1 MTISSASN
9 KTMTHSDYIKHSLE
23 NGVATLTLNRPNVF
37 NSFNR
42 EMALALQEHLRQCAQ
57 DPAVRAVLLTGEGK
71 AFCAGQD
78 LAEATGPNSM
88 EISEIV
94 VQHYNPI
101 ILLLREL
108 EKPVI
113 AAVNGVAAGAGANLA
128 LTCDLVVA
136 KESASFIQAFS
147 KIGLIPDSA
156 GTYFLPRLI
165 GLQRASA
172 LMMTGDKVSATE
184 ALQMGMI
191 YKTFPDD
198 SFAAESLALAQ
209 KLASMPTKGL
219 AYTKQLL
226 NGTFQNSLSEQ
237 LQQEAVYQQKAGH
250 TADFKEGV
258 EAFIQKRQPNFT
270 GK

>member
-1 MTISSASN
+1 MNQT
-9 KTMTHSDYIKHSLE
+9 DYLKYSLDT
-23 NGVATLTLNRPNVF
+23 GVATITLNRPNVF

-42 EMALALQEHLRQCAQ
+42 EMALALQEHLRACAENKE
-57 DPAVRAVLLTGEGK
+57 VRAVLLTGEGK

-78 LAEATGPNSM
+78 LAEATGPDSM

-101 ILLLREL
+101 ILQLREL
-108 EKPVI
+108 NKPVI

-128 LTCDLVVA
+128 LACDIVVA

-156 GTYFLPRLI
+156 GTFFLPRLV
-165 GLQRASA
+165 GMQRASA
-172 LMMTGDKVSATE
+172 LMMTGEKVSAPE
-184 ALQMGMI
+184 AVQMGMI

-198 SFAAESLALAQ
+198 IFENEAKTLAQ
-209 KLASMPTKGL
+209 NLAQMPTKGL

-226 NGTFQNSLSEQ
+226 NQTYGNRLEEQ
-237 LQQEAVYQQKAGH
+237 LHQEAVYQQKAGQTH
-250 TADFKEGV
+250 DFQEGV
-258 EAFIQKRQPNFT
+258 EAFIQKRKPNFT
-270 GK
+270 GQ